1 MVVEIVIGN
10 SFLRGILVFALSMAP
25 AIVYCGASSSTS
37 FLVTRSVFD
46 NGGGVSSS
54 SSYTLH
60 SSLGQSSSVSSSNS
74 ASFNLYSGFNSIP
87 DTDDDGIPD
96 DIDNCLT
103 AVNSDQFDT
112 DNDRLGDVCDPDDD
126 NDGLDDT
133 VENALGTNPL
143 VADSDSDGLSDFT
156 EVNIDGDPSGY
167 QAGVDA
173 DPNNPDTDG
182 DGMLDG
188 ADSDPLVVHVGDGDL
203 APRGAPDG
211 IINVADL
218 LIAQQIVLELITP
231 TAIDRS
237 HGDVYP
243 PGAPDGVINMS
254 DLLVIRQLILT
265 QP

>member
-1 MVVEIVIGN
+1 MVEEIVIGN
-10 SFLRGILVFALSMAP
+10 SFLRSILVLVLSMVP
-25 AIVYCGASSSTS
+25 AIVYCGTASSTS

-46 NGGGVSSS
+46 NGGGVPGS

-60 SSLGQSSSVSSSNS
+60 SSLGQSSSVVSSTS
-74 ASFNLYSGFNSIP
+74 ANFNLYSGFNSIP
-87 DTDDDGIPD
+87 DTDGDVMPD
-96 DIDNCLT
+96 DVDNCLT
-103 AVNSDQFDT
+103 TANYDQLDT
-112 DNDRLGDVCDPDDD
+112 DNDRLGDVCDRDDD

-133 VENALGTNPL
+133 VENSLGTNPL
-143 VADSDSDGLSDFT
+143 IADSDGDGLSDYT
-156 EVNIDGDPSGY
+156 EVNVDGDPTGY
-167 QAGVDA
+167 QAGVDIN
-173 DPNNPDTDG
+173 PNNPDTDG

-188 ADSDPLVVHVGDGDL
+188 ADLDPLVAHIGDGDL

-218 LIAQQIVLELITP
+218 LIAQQIALGLTTP

-243 PGAPDGVINMS
+243 PGTPDGVIDIS
-254 DLLVIRQLILT
+254 DIILIRQLTLT